1 MSKTFKL
8 NRPKY
13 VEADTRVNKPV
24 SNEKYLVNLTGNPNS
39 CLIKIEKQRVRC
51 LIDSGA
57 TTSLISWKFYNNLIF
72 KPGLQRASAHLESV
86 DGTALSLK
94 GKVEIKFEM
103 KSLKLAHT
111 FFVVDGINRNILLGD
126 DWLTSNGVRMY
137 FDLGC
142 IRVKGVYVPLVA
154 DKHINSICRLNRS
167 LTVAPNTSYVCCAR
181 VKGSFEAEGGSE
193 LLVQSFDD
201 HMICNQP
208 GVELDESVVKLDR
221 TGKFPVSISNY
232 TNRYIRLKKGCVICR
247 AVVMSN
253 VCEEHSISH
262 INRSS
267 RQETSTLNMP
277 SQEEIKSQIH
287 TEENHRK
294 LVEELVFKNLDV
306 FAFKDSQVLASDLV
320 KMKIDLTD
328 KTPFKIKPYR
338 LSLNDQKVVD
348 KAVREWEESGII
360 CRSRGPYSSSTVVV
374 DKKDGSKRVC
384 IDFRR
389 LNKITKPYVY
399 PLPTID
405 QILGKLGGAQYIST
419 FDLKSGFFA
428 VGIEPSSRDY
438 TAFTC
443 ARGQFHFCRAP
454 FGLRNSP
461 AWFCEL
467 MTLALDGLDDFCSFY
482 MDDIVVWS
490 KSLDEHIRHINQL
503 FERIRKHKL
512 KLSLKK
518 SQFMKAESN
527 HLGFIV
533 SPEGVRPDPLKVES
547 IRTLAPPT
555 NVKECRSFVA
565 MCSYYRRFVP
575 NFAKISEPIVALTKK
590 HARFK
595 WTEQCQEAFN
605 LMKESLTV
613 IPLLSYPDPNKR
625 FILYTDASDTC
636 IGAVLCQEYT
646 EGEETFEKPVYFIS
660 HKLNKS
666 QINYSTVEKECFAI
680 MYSLERLH
688 HWVSCSQIICK
699 TDHMPLKY
707 LLSSHFKN
715 RKIASWQMNIAEYNI
730 DIEYLPG
737 KQNLIAD
744 LMSRRP
750 NNHEPDEGEVP
761 HQVTSHK
768 VNVIDS
774 SKFDPIKYV
783 NAELPL
789 LDLDDKPKLID
800 LDTYDE
806 QQKDDSIVQL
816 INNLDT
822 GKLSKSLEK
831 SLIVIDNVLYFV
843 SDVDGSPR
851 LRLYLPDHLT
861 NVMIKGYHDFGH
873 MGLDKTYDNLKV
885 RYYFPNMYK
894 RINEYVS
901 KCVTCQERNMKPVKP
916 PMGEMDIPAFAG
928 CKWAADISG
937 PYNET
942 LSGNKYILTFICLY
956 SSYIVCF
963 AIPDKC
969 SDTICSILIEEMFPT
984 FGSMVSLL
992 TDNGKEFVSG
1002 KMADTLAALNIK
1014 HITTSI
1020 YSPMFNGACERSH
1033 RTLLDVLSKKLQG
1046 NPESWDL
1053 YLSQACA
1060 AINFSVNE
1068 SSKLSPFF
1076 LMYNRD
1082 PILPVTNILKCRQRY
1097 AGEDACKLALE
1108 KQHETFMLVHKNLR
1122 QAKKRNAR
1130 YANENAKNVK
1140 LEVGDSVYLKQH
1152 VRKSKL
1158 DRKWQPFYRIVSQ
1171 KSPYTFVIRNQ
1182 LDGSI
1187 KESHVRHLRFANI
1200 DDWEITREDKERQM
1214 RKARMVASPDNSDSE
1229 PEAEPPLAKLTKM
1242 KRRHRSGSSSEEDI
1256 PLLELQNRIKARNR
1270 QLKREYA
1277 NRDVSSSTDSSSESD
1292 LKTRRSVHN
1301 DDSSLEGKDN
1311 QDQTP
1316 MHYDSETDE
1325 YYTDVGSTVPKQ
1337 ESMEVDQVN
1346 SVDNNQKEQVKQL
1359 LSAVIGLLK

>member
-13 VEADTRVNKPV
+13 VEADMRVNKPV
-24 SNEKYLVNLTGNPNS
+24 SNGKYLVNLTGNPNS
-39 CLIKIEKQRVRC
+39 CLIKIGKQRVRC

-94 GKVEIKFEM
+94 GKVELKFEM
-103 KSLKLAHT
+103 KSLKLTHT

-232 TNRYIRLKKGCVICR
+232 TNRFIRLKKGCVIGR

-267 RQETSTLNMP
+267 RQETSAMHMP
-277 SQEEIKSQIH
+277 SQDEIKSQIH

-360 CRSRGPYSSSTVVV
+360 CRSRGPYSSSAVVV

-467 MTLALDGLDDFCSFY
+467 MTLALDGLDDFCSIY

-533 SPEGVRPDPLKVES
+533 SPEGVRPDLLKVES

-590 HARFK
+590 HTSFK
-595 WTEQCQEAFN
+595 WTEQCQEAFD

-636 IGAVLCQEYT
+636 VGAVLCQ
-646 EGEETFEKPVYFIS
+646 
-660 HKLNKS
+660 
-666 QINYSTVEKECFAI
+666 
-680 MYSLERLH
+680 
-688 HWVSCSQIICK
+688 
-699 TDHMPLKY
+699 
-707 LLSSHFKN
+707 
-715 RKIASWQMNIAEYNI
+715 
-730 DIEYLPG
+730 
-737 KQNLIAD
+737 
-744 LMSRRP
+744 
-750 NNHEPDEGEVP
+750 
-761 HQVTSHK
+761 
-768 VNVIDS
+768 
-774 SKFDPIKYV
+774 
-783 NAELPL
+783 
-789 LDLDDKPKLID
+789 
-800 LDTYDE
+800 
-806 QQKDDSIVQL
+806 
-816 INNLDT
+816 
-822 GKLSKSLEK
+822 
-831 SLIVIDNVLYFV
+831 
-843 SDVDGSPR
+843 
-851 LRLYLPDHLT
+851 
-861 NVMIKGYHDFGH
+861 
-873 MGLDKTYDNLKV
+873 
-885 RYYFPNMYK
+885 
-894 RINEYVS
+894 
-901 KCVTCQERNMKPVKP
+901 
-916 PMGEMDIPAFAG
+916 
-928 CKWAADISG
+928 
-937 PYNET
+937 
-942 LSGNKYILTFICLY
+942 
-956 SSYIVCF
+956 
-963 AIPDKC
+963 
-969 SDTICSILIEEMFPT
+969 
-984 FGSMVSLL
+984 
-992 TDNGKEFVSG
+992 
-1002 KMADTLAALNIK
+1002 
-1014 HITTSI
+1014 
-1020 YSPMFNGACERSH
+1020 
-1033 RTLLDVLSKKLQG
+1033 
-1046 NPESWDL
+1046 
-1053 YLSQACA
+1053 
-1060 AINFSVNE
+1060 
-1068 SSKLSPFF
+1068 
-1076 LMYNRD
+1076 
-1082 PILPVTNILKCRQRY
+1082 
-1097 AGEDACKLALE
+1097 
-1108 KQHETFMLVHKNLR
+1108 
-1122 QAKKRNAR
+1122 
-1130 YANENAKNVK
+1130 
-1140 LEVGDSVYLKQH
+1140 
-1152 VRKSKL
+1152 
-1158 DRKWQPFYRIVSQ
+1158 
-1171 KSPYTFVIRNQ
+1171 
-1182 LDGSI
+1182 
-1187 KESHVRHLRFANI
+1187 
-1200 DDWEITREDKERQM
+1200 
-1214 RKARMVASPDNSDSE
+1214 
-1229 PEAEPPLAKLTKM
+1229 
-1242 KRRHRSGSSSEEDI
+1242 
-1256 PLLELQNRIKARNR
+1256 
-1270 QLKREYA
+1270 
-1277 NRDVSSSTDSSSESD
+1277 
-1292 LKTRRSVHN
+1292 
-1301 DDSSLEGKDN
+1301 
-1311 QDQTP
+1311 
-1316 MHYDSETDE
+1316 
-1325 YYTDVGSTVPKQ
+1325 
-1337 ESMEVDQVN
+1337 
-1346 SVDNNQKEQVKQL
+1346 
-1359 LSAVIGLLK
+1359 

>member
-1 MSKTFKL
+1 M
-8 NRPKY
+8 
-13 VEADTRVNKPV
+13 
-24 SNEKYLVNLTGNPNS
+24 
-39 CLIKIEKQRVRC
+39 
-51 LIDSGA
+51 
-57 TTSLISWKFYNNLIF
+57 
-72 KPGLQRASAHLESV
+72 
-86 DGTALSLK
+86 
-94 GKVEIKFEM
+94 
-103 KSLKLAHT
+103 
-111 FFVVDGINRNILLGD
+111 
-126 DWLTSNGVRMY
+126 
-137 FDLGC
+137 
-142 IRVKGVYVPLVA
+142 
-154 DKHINSICRLNRS
+154 
-167 LTVAPNTSYVCCAR
+167 
-181 VKGSFEAEGGSE
+181 
-193 LLVQSFDD
+193 
-201 HMICNQP
+201 
-208 GVELDESVVKLDR
+208 
-221 TGKFPVSISNY
+221 
-232 TNRYIRLKKGCVICR
+232 
-247 AVVMSN
+247 
-253 VCEEHSISH
+253 
-262 INRSS
+262 
-267 RQETSTLNMP
+267 
-277 SQEEIKSQIH
+277 
-287 TEENHRK
+287 
-294 LVEELVFKNLDV
+294 
-306 FAFKDSQVLASDLV
+306 
-320 KMKIDLTD
+320 
-328 KTPFKIKPYR
+328 
-338 LSLNDQKVVD
+338 
-348 KAVREWEESGII
+348 
-360 CRSRGPYSSSTVVV
+360 
-374 DKKDGSKRVC
+374 
-384 IDFRR
+384 
-389 LNKITKPYVY
+389 
-399 PLPTID
+399 
-405 QILGKLGGAQYIST
+405 
-419 FDLKSGFFA
+419 
-428 VGIEPSSRDY
+428 
-438 TAFTC
+438 
-443 ARGQFHFCRAP
+443 
-454 FGLRNSP
+454 
-461 AWFCEL
+461 
-467 MTLALDGLDDFCSFY
+467 
-482 MDDIVVWS
+482 
-490 KSLDEHIRHINQL
+490 
-503 FERIRKHKL
+503 
-512 KLSLKK
+512 
-518 SQFMKAESN
+518 
-527 HLGFIV
+527 
-533 SPEGVRPDPLKVES
+533 
-547 IRTLAPPT
+547 
-555 NVKECRSFVA
+555 
-565 MCSYYRRFVP
+565 
-575 NFAKISEPIVALTKK
+575 
-590 HARFK
+590 
-595 WTEQCQEAFN
+595 
-605 LMKESLTV
+605 
-613 IPLLSYPDPNKR
+613 
-625 FILYTDASDTC
+625 
-636 IGAVLCQEYT
+636 
-646 EGEETFEKPVYFIS
+646 YFIS

-737 KQNLIAD
+737 KQNLIVD

-761 HQVTSHK
+761 QQVTSHK

-816 INNLDT
+816 IKNLDT

-969 SDTICSILIEEMFPT
+969 SDTICSIL
-984 FGSMVSLL
+984 
-992 TDNGKEFVSG
+992 
-1002 KMADTLAALNIK
+1002 
-1014 HITTSI
+1014 
-1020 YSPMFNGACERSH
+1020 
-1033 RTLLDVLSKKLQG
+1033 
-1046 NPESWDL
+1046 
-1053 YLSQACA
+1053 
-1060 AINFSVNE
+1060 
-1068 SSKLSPFF
+1068 
-1076 LMYNRD
+1076 
-1082 PILPVTNILKCRQRY
+1082 
-1097 AGEDACKLALE
+1097 
-1108 KQHETFMLVHKNLR
+1108 
-1122 QAKKRNAR
+1122 
-1130 YANENAKNVK
+1130 
-1140 LEVGDSVYLKQH
+1140 
-1152 VRKSKL
+1152 
-1158 DRKWQPFYRIVSQ
+1158 
-1171 KSPYTFVIRNQ
+1171 
-1182 LDGSI
+1182 
-1187 KESHVRHLRFANI
+1187 
-1200 DDWEITREDKERQM
+1200 
-1214 RKARMVASPDNSDSE
+1214 
-1229 PEAEPPLAKLTKM
+1229 M
-1242 KRRHRSGSSSEEDI
+1242 KRRHRSGSSSEDI

>member
-1 MSKTFKL
+1 
-8 NRPKY
+8 
-13 VEADTRVNKPV
+13 
-24 SNEKYLVNLTGNPNS
+24 
-39 CLIKIEKQRVRC
+39 
-51 LIDSGA
+51 
-57 TTSLISWKFYNNLIF
+57 
-72 KPGLQRASAHLESV
+72 
-86 DGTALSLK
+86 
-94 GKVEIKFEM
+94 
-103 KSLKLAHT
+103 
-111 FFVVDGINRNILLGD
+111 
-126 DWLTSNGVRMY
+126 MY

-232 TNRYIRLKKGCVICR
+232 TNRYIRLKKGCVIGR

-262 INRSS
+262 ISRSS
-267 RQETSTLNMP
+267 RQETSALHMP
-277 SQEEIKSQIH
+277 SQDEIKSQIH

-306 FAFKDSQVLASDLV
+306 FAFKDSQMLASDLV

-360 CRSRGPYSSSTVVV
+360 CRSRGPYSSSAVVV

-533 SPEGVRPDPLKVES
+533 SPEGVGPDPLKVES

-555 NVKECRSFVA
+555 NVMECRSFVA

-575 NFAKISEPIVALTKK
+575 NFAKISERIVALTKK
-590 HARFK
+590 HARVK
-595 WTEQCQEAFN
+595 WTEQCQEAFD

-636 IGAVLCQEYT
+636 VGAVLCQEYT

-744 LMSRRP
+744 LMSCRP

-761 HQVTSHK
+761 
-768 VNVIDS
+768 
-774 SKFDPIKYV
+774 
-783 NAELPL
+783 
-789 LDLDDKPKLID
+789 
-800 LDTYDE
+800 
-806 QQKDDSIVQL
+806 
-816 INNLDT
+816 
-822 GKLSKSLEK
+822 
-831 SLIVIDNVLYFV
+831 
-843 SDVDGSPR
+843 
-851 LRLYLPDHLT
+851 
-861 NVMIKGYHDFGH
+861 
-873 MGLDKTYDNLKV
+873 
-885 RYYFPNMYK
+885 
-894 RINEYVS
+894 
-901 KCVTCQERNMKPVKP
+901 
-916 PMGEMDIPAFAG
+916 
-928 CKWAADISG
+928 
-937 PYNET
+937 
-942 LSGNKYILTFICLY
+942 
-956 SSYIVCF
+956 
-963 AIPDKC
+963 
-969 SDTICSILIEEMFPT
+969 
-984 FGSMVSLL
+984 
-992 TDNGKEFVSG
+992 
-1002 KMADTLAALNIK
+1002 
-1014 HITTSI
+1014 
-1020 YSPMFNGACERSH
+1020 
-1033 RTLLDVLSKKLQG
+1033 
-1046 NPESWDL
+1046 
-1053 YLSQACA
+1053 
-1060 AINFSVNE
+1060 
-1068 SSKLSPFF
+1068 
-1076 LMYNRD
+1076 
-1082 PILPVTNILKCRQRY
+1082 
-1097 AGEDACKLALE
+1097 
-1108 KQHETFMLVHKNLR
+1108 
-1122 QAKKRNAR
+1122 
-1130 YANENAKNVK
+1130 
-1140 LEVGDSVYLKQH
+1140 
-1152 VRKSKL
+1152 
-1158 DRKWQPFYRIVSQ
+1158 
-1171 KSPYTFVIRNQ
+1171 
-1182 LDGSI
+1182 
-1187 KESHVRHLRFANI
+1187 
-1200 DDWEITREDKERQM
+1200 
-1214 RKARMVASPDNSDSE
+1214 
-1229 PEAEPPLAKLTKM
+1229 
-1242 KRRHRSGSSSEEDI
+1242 
-1256 PLLELQNRIKARNR
+1256 
-1270 QLKREYA
+1270 
-1277 NRDVSSSTDSSSESD
+1277 
-1292 LKTRRSVHN
+1292 
-1301 DDSSLEGKDN
+1301 
-1311 QDQTP
+1311 
-1316 MHYDSETDE
+1316 
-1325 YYTDVGSTVPKQ
+1325 
-1337 ESMEVDQVN
+1337 
-1346 SVDNNQKEQVKQL
+1346 
-1359 LSAVIGLLK
+1359 